1 MSISDLKPM
10 IENELE
16 EIGVPGCSYA
26 VVNSEGLIASGGVG
40 LADAAQSRPATSKT
54 AYHLFSATKLY
65 TATAIMQLIES
76 GKLSLETPFTQ
87 ILQEHHSEV
96 LDTITIRHL
105 LNHTS
110 GLADT
115 IPAVLA
121 AREAGL
127 PAPSTFE
134 VLARF
139 KLKPQK
145 KPGGKVQYRNVN
157 YVILGSVIEQLT
169 GKSYVDYI
177 SEHILQPLGVQAAF
191 TFTTEMRTDMA
202 TGYLSRWNPM
212 LLILRLAM
220 PELARIS
227 IGERV
232 GRLVALKAY
241 DLDTL
246 PIGGLVGSAVGFAPF
261 IIAHLNDGEG
271 ILQPESA
278 RQMRE
283 LTANGQAGLAAKVGT
298 GLGWKIGESNTCRFY
313 SHEGSGAGFTT
324 ETRIYPERD
333 LGVILMMN
341 GYGISVHRAQHRI
354 CEALIA
360 PVQ

>member
-1 MSISDLKPM
+1 M
-10 IENELE
+10 IERELQGL
-16 EIGVPGCSYA
+16 GVPGCSYA
-26 VVNSEGLIASGGVG
+26 VVNRNGMLNSGGVG
-40 LADAAQSRPATSKT
+40 LADVAQARPATSKT
-54 AYHLFSATKLY
+54 AYHLFSPTKLY

-76 GKLSLETPFTQ
+76 GKLRLETPFTQ
-87 ILQEHHSEV
+87 ILQEYRSAA
-96 LDTITIRHL
+96 LDSITIRHL
-105 LNHTS
+105 LSHTS
-110 GLADT
+110 GFADT

-127 PAPSTFE
+127 PAPNTSE

-145 KPGGKVQYRNVN
+145 KPGKKVQYRNVN
-157 YVILGSVIEQLT
+157 YVILGCVIERLS
-169 GKSYVDYI
+169 GKSYAGFI
-177 SEHILQPLGVQAAF
+177 REHILQPLGVQAAF
-191 TFTTEMRTDMA
+191 TYTTAMKTDMA

-220 PELARIS
+220 PELARVA
-227 IGERV
+227 IGKRV

-261 IIAHLNDGEG
+261 VISHLNDGQG

-278 RQMRE
+278 RHMRK
-283 LTANGQAGLAAKVGT
+283 LIAKGQAGFAAKVGT
-298 GLGWKIGESNTCRFY
+298 GLGWKIGESNACRFY

-333 LGVILMMN
+333 LGVTLMMN

-360 PVQ
+360 RVQ